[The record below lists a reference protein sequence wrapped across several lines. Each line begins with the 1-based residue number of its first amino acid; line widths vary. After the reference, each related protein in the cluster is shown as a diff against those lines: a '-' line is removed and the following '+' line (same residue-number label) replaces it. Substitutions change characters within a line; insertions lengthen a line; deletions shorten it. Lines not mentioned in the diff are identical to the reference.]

1 MNLSRSVAL
10 VGRPNVGKS
19 RIFNRI
25 VGRRV
30 AIVHDQPGVTRDLA
44 VESVNQGDFTLMD
57 TGGIGIKPEMT
68 PTEIHSATEEQV
80 DFAIQA
86 AALVL
91 FVVDGADGLTTVDEE
106 LAAKLRQTNKPT
118 LLVVNKIDVG
128 GAVDKVQEFY
138 GLGIESTHQVS
149 AEHGTGFSSLI
160 EHIYQKLGPK
170 PPGDEPKGPRR
181 TRICLAGKPNV
192 GKSSLGNRLL
202 NNERLIV
209 SDVAGTTR
217 DAIESDL
224 DYTTQDGRE
233 LHFRLVDTA
242 GLKPKRKLGSS
253 LDYFS
258 TLRSEEAIR
267 RSEIVFLVLD
277 AMTGVTKHDKK
288 LAGEILEA
296 GVGLVMVV
304 NKWDYAQET
313 FRREPI
319 KGYETER
326 DFRKGFMEAVYE
338 ELFFLPESPVIF
350 TSATENFH
358 VEDILKQAAAVSETL
373 QRELPTGQINRLIK
387 AMVEKRAPK
396 LTRGKRFKI
405 YYAVQTGNRPF
416 RIRLFCNSEERFDDN
431 YKRYLEAGFQKE
443 FKLSGCPIRFE
454 LVGKP
459 GQNKEMSITE
469 YRKQGSKSEVRKKK
483 EERKRRRSKQ

>member
-1 MNLSRSVAL
+1 MILERSVAL

-19 RIFNRI
+19 RIFNRL

-30 AIVHDQPGVTRDLA
+30 AIVHDMPGVTRDLA
-44 VESVNQGDFTLMD
+44 TEMVGGDYQLMD

-68 PTEIHSATEEQV
+68 PEMIHNATEDQV

-91 FVVDGADGLTTVDEE
+91 FVVDGAEGLTTVDEE
-106 LAAKLRQTNKPT
+106 LAGKLRQYGKDM

-128 GAVDKVQEFY
+128 GAVDRVQEFY
-138 GLGIESTHQVS
+138 TLGIEGTHRVS

-160 EHIYQKLGPK
+160 EHIHQKLGPK
-170 PPGDEPKGPRR
+170 PPEPEKPEGPRR
-181 TRICLAGKPNV
+181 PRICLAGKPNV

-202 NNERLIV
+202 ESERLIV
-209 SDVAGTTR
+209 SEVAGTTR
-217 DAIESDL
+217 DAIEADL
-224 DYTTQDGRE
+224 DYQLDAETV
-233 LHFRLVDTA
+233 LPFRLVDTA

-267 RSEIVFLVLD
+267 RSDIVFLVLD
-277 AMTGVTKHDKK
+277 AMTGVQKHDKK

-304 NKWDYAQET
+304 NKWDLAVET
-313 FRREPI
+313 FRRDPI
-319 KGYETER
+319 KGYDTER
-326 DFRKGFMEAVYE
+326 DFRRGFMEAVRE
-338 ELFFLPESPVIF
+338 ELFFLPDSPVIF
-350 TSATENFH
+350 TSAKDNYH
-358 VEDILKQAAAVSETL
+358 VTDILKQAAAVSATL
-373 QRELPTGQINRLIK
+373 AMELPTGKINSLLKKLI
-387 AMVEKRAPK
+387 EKKPPK
-396 LTRGKRFKI
+396 LSRGKRFKI

-416 RIRLFCNSEERFDDN
+416 SIRLFCNSEERFDDN
-431 YKRYLEAGFQKE
+431 YRRYLQSGFQKE
-443 FKLSGCPIRFE
+443 FRLSGCPIRFE

-459 GQNKEMSITE
+459 GSQREMSITE
-469 YRKQGSKSEVRKKK
+469 YRKQAMRKGK
-483 EERKRRRSKQ
+483 RK